1 MKQAGEAFGVSR
13 ETEEK
18 LRAYMALL
26 IRWNARINLVADA
39 EPDSLWRRHV
49 VDSMQLVPLVPD
61 IAGPCVDL
69 GSGAGFP
76 GLVLAAAT
84 GCEMHLVESDKR
96 KCAFLQ
102 EAARMLALPRVTV
115 HAARIDAVV
124 LPPAMLLTARAL
136 APLPELLRHAH
147 RILAPGGV
155 ALFPKGRSVAQEL
168 TAAAAG
174 WTMRIERFP
183 SVTEP
188 DSTILRLSEISPV
201 SALA

>member
-1 MKQAGEAFGVSR
+1 M
-13 ETEEK
+13 
-18 LRAYMALL
+18 
-26 IRWNARINLVADA
+26 NLVADA

-49 VDSMQLVPLVPD
+49 VDLMQLVPLVPD

-102 EAARMLALPRVTV
+102 EAARMLALPGVTV